1 MLVSSG
7 RSSTKGSCSKFH
19 RGCCIAR
26 NILPLINRM
35 KPSDNAL
42 FVVRLVGCWLLAL
55 GSWLLALGFLPL
67 ALGSRLCPLSRVL
80 KYQIPRANYQEP
92 VCCLIVLLALTARCA
107 WIIQRPGK
115 ERSLAPNRRRP
126 PTLVTFSS
134 SASPPW
140 EGTSLIFTFFD
151 L

>member
-7 RSSTKGSCSKFH
+7 RSSTKGCCSKFH

-55 GSWLLALGFLPL
+55 GSWLLALGFWPL

-92 VCCLIVLLALTARCA
+92 VCCLLFVLALTPRCA
-107 WIIQRPGK
+107 GMTTTP
-115 ERSLAPNRRRP
+115 ANTP
-126 PTLVTFSS
+126 PL
-134 SASPPW
+134 PPH
-140 EGTSLIFTFFD
+140 
-151 L
+151 